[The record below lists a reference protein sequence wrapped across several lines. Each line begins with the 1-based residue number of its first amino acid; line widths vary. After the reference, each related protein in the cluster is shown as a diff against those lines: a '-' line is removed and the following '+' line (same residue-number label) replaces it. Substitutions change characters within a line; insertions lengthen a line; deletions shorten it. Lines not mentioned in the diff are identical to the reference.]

1 VKKYDLHLRHG
12 NIPGTIRFHINAPL
26 PQMRLINSLIKAEYE
41 SRAPASAVLVNGGL
55 VRCGYTSSLNRR
67 CPVLIIPPLWS
78 KLSEK
83 IQQLEN
89 TKIMLFELSVIE
101 THESTTKSIW
111 MARSGLSTPPDGS
124 FAVSLR
130 FYDSLSTDRN
140 EFMRVFGE
148 FYFGYT
154 QEFGAS
160 SSTWKDLQLAEVT
173 LLSGERRL
181 SESSARLV
189 PRIGSWTPK
198 DGFKFTG
205 TPHGAGNEPSV
216 RRS

>member
-1 VKKYDLHLRHG
+1 MEGHSMPVDPCLENPSLQEKPRVNPSLALLDRLPRGLRDTIYDLCHQVKKYDLHLRHG
-12 NIPGTIRFHINAPL
+12 NIPGTLRFRINAPL

-41 SRAPASAVLVNGGL
+41 SRAPASAVMVNGGL

-67 CPVLIIPPLWS
+67 CPVLIFPPLWS

-89 TKIMLFELSVIE
+89 TKIMLFELSVIKI
-101 THESTTKSIW
+101 HESTTKSIW
-111 MARSGLSTPPDGS
+111 MARSGLSTPPDRS
-124 FAVSLR
+124 FAVSLH
-130 FYDSLSTDRN
+130 FYDRLSTDRN

-160 SSTWKDLQLAEVT
+160 SST
-173 LLSGERRL
+173 
-181 SESSARLV
+181 
-189 PRIGSWTPK
+189 
-198 DGFKFTG
+198 
-205 TPHGAGNEPSV
+205 
-216 RRS
+216 